1 MARLGTGSLMQLPQC
16 TPQSTGGAQSTPG
29 IRPGGIG
36 DMLGED
42 LSLEAVYLHVPFC
55 RHRCHYCDFYTLA
68 GREDGMEAYV
78 DRAVDEMRISSHRF
92 AKPVSS
98 IFFGGGTPTLLPPPL
113 LTKLMDGVREYIPLD
128 EDLEWT
134 VEANPET
141 VNDEV
146 AQVLAEHG
154 ATRISLGAQSFD
166 PSLLA
171 NLERRH
177 DPDSVGRGVECL
189 RNAGIRH
196 FNIDL
201 IYAIP
206 GQTMQSWE
214 TDLKEV
220 VLMNVEHISCYG
232 LVYEHGTP
240 LTRRRDRGLVV
251 PIEEELEAA
260 MHCTARNVL
269 GREGMTQYEISNWS
283 RPGLQC
289 RHNLVYW
296 RNGNWWP
303 IGPGAC
309 GHVDGLRWKN
319 VPRLSSYVDNS
330 GFPAISAVEH
340 LDDDGAVGEAFM
352 LGLRLLEGMKYD
364 HVEAL
369 LKRGPRG
376 QVRLAALKRH
386 VTGGLLEKTGGHIRL
401 TRNGVIQADT
411 VLVDLL

>member
-1 MARLGTGSLMQLPQC
+1 
-16 TPQSTGGAQSTPG
+16 
-29 IRPGGIG
+29 
-36 DMLGED
+36 
-42 LSLEAVYLHVPFC
+42 
-55 RHRCHYCDFYTLA
+55 
-68 GREDGMEAYV
+68 
-78 DRAVDEMRISSHRF
+78 
-92 AKPVSS
+92 
-98 IFFGGGTPTLLPPPL
+98 
-113 LTKLMDGVREYIPLD
+113 
-128 EDLEWT
+128 
-134 VEANPET
+134 
-141 VNDEV
+141 
-146 AQVLAEHG
+146 
-154 ATRISLGAQSFD
+154 
-166 PSLLA
+166 
-171 NLERRH
+171 
-177 DPDSVGRGVECL
+177 
-189 RNAGIRH
+189 
-196 FNIDL
+196 
-201 IYAIP
+201 
-206 GQTMQSWE
+206 
-214 TDLKEV
+214 
-220 VLMNVEHISCYG
+220 
-232 LVYEHGTP
+232 
-240 LTRRRDRGLVV
+240 
-251 PIEEELEAA
+251 

-369 LKRGPRG
+369 LKRGTRG